1 MVFLCVVL
9 GGAAG
14 AVARYALGGW
24 VQARRPEFPWG
35 TLVINVTG
43 AFALGLLLPLV
54 EAHPLVRALLGTGF
68 LGAYTTFSTF
78 SYEAAVL
85 VQERDWRGAAGYVL
99 STVLVGLA
107 ASFLGWWV
115 ALSLLHAG

>member
-35 TLVINVTG
+35 TLAINVSG
-43 AFALGLLLPLV
+43 ALALGVLLPLL
-54 EAHPLVRALLGTGF
+54 EAHPQLRALLATGF

-78 SYEAAVL
+78 SYEAAAL
-85 VQERDWRGAAGYVL
+85 LQGRDWRGAAGYVSATAL
-99 STVLVGLA
+99 LGLA
-107 ASFLGWWV
+107 ASLLGWWL
-115 ALSLLHAG
+115 AHSFLHA